1 MDNIL
6 FTLFLTIS
14 IATILNI
21 ILKRFGVSHIIGYII
36 TGTLISYIFNFN
48 GLDIGSLE
56 LIAEF
61 GIVFLMFTIGLEM
74 SFDKIKKMKEILL
87 LNGFLQVS
95 ISAVLIYLV
104 AFFVFN
110 LSIEVSLIVS
120 LAFSLSSTA
129 IVLTYLKHSKDI
141 HTPYGEKSTAILIL
155 HTPTTFGQP
164 AD

>member
-1 MDNIL
+1 MEHIL

-14 IATILNI
+14 IATVLNI
-21 ILKRFGVSHIIGYII
+21 ILKRFGISHIIGYIL
-36 TGTLISYIFNFN
+36 TGTIISYGFNFN
-48 GLDIGSLE
+48 GVNNDSLE

-74 SFDKIKKMKEILL
+74 SVDKIKKMKEILL

-95 ISAVLIYLV
+95 ISAGLIYLV
-104 AFFVFN
+104 AYFIFG
-110 LSIEVSLIVS
+110 LSVEVSLIIS

-141 HTPYGEKSTAILIL
+141 HTPYPYKS
-155 HTPTTFGQP
+155 F
-164 AD
+164 